1 MIINS
6 GTQEVAQVIGEVD
19 TTSSM
24 RMNLTAQSYS
34 LILENLYKDPLG
46 AVLRELTTNAVEA
59 HQMAGTTHKKVS
71 IQLPTMLDT
80 DLVIRDFGTG
90 LNSAEIDKYLNCLF
104 SSSKGEDNDSMG
116 GFGLGSKSPLALV
129 DSFNLV
135 SIKNG
140 IQYDYMWIKEAGQI
154 PKPIFQGESKTQRE
168 NGITITV
175 PLGSSTK
182 VPLQSLQRY
191 VAASANR
198 QLFGFQDQV
207 RIVDNALLDYD
218 KMTDQSS
225 KLFTS
230 KKVLSLPNIDIYY
243 DAAQL
248 SGNTGYYRRH
258 TLKSYIQIGSVVY
271 DYAFADID
279 FSKLSAYFNNLSSF
293 IVNIKVPIGV
303 LELPMS
309 REEVNIT
316 DNNKKCIARSFDAAI
331 ADIQAHIKTLA
342 FNTDTDAKGYYD
354 QIKSY
359 SVSTDATA
367 LSYMLYPDIDKLKVK
382 EKDILALYKKYVDEA
397 LTANSTLTRLDGN
410 YDTLKKTNN
419 PSYDLLTQFNKLPK
433 DVFKL
438 SILSSSGVR
447 DSGSIIDSGTDNYA
461 YFFTTSR
468 LPGNMRYK
476 DLYSYIRD
484 LYPNAKPMLI
494 QTPTEVDP
502 ELVKCFTTHLEN
514 LKTYFSA
521 TESVVVPLVADQ
533 VLKDYSKSLRTASKG
548 SIMTTKDYCPGI
560 RIIALKDVKSDYRS
574 FSMVYGKNTITS
586 SGLLTGTNNHRV
598 LKLVDDKGVAIP
610 QGPAYVPDDAIVLL
624 TDTANIALDMS
635 SLPTNAL
642 NAATIDHSLSKV
654 YVYKVPNKIL
664 DKTKKLLED
673 DGLTVYTVSTD
684 DTVPTVSYVAKL
696 PEFSDLTDT
705 NSHTYVENAAGILR
719 KVLSIYF
726 EFYGWRINTTD
737 VVRRVNSL
745 LSTLSTTY
753 TGEGEKM
760 VKEIC
765 SNKLVTSKLT
775 GSISNYSGPEI
786 NLAVD
791 QKIIQSLT
799 KSVEELILK
808 NLKGPN
814 QLDWMDNTTSFLDN
828 KIYTNYTVRLF
839 FSQLG
844 FSI

>member
-6 GTQEVAQVIGEVD
+6 GTKEVAQVIGEVD
-19 TTSSM
+19 TTNSM

-71 IQLPTMLDT
+71 IQLPSMLDT
-80 DLVIRDFGTG
+80 DLIIRDFGTG
-90 LNSAEIDKYLNCLF
+90 LNSEEIDKYLNCLF

-175 PLGSSTK
+175 PLGTSTK
-182 VPLQSLQRY
+182 VPLQNLQRY
-191 VAASANR
+191 VSASANR

-218 KMTDQSS
+218 KMTDISS

-230 KKVLSLPNIDIYY
+230 KKVLSLNNIDIYY
-243 DAAQL
+243 DATQL
-248 SGNTGYYRRH
+248 SNNTGYYRRQV
-258 TLKSYIQIGSVVY
+258 LKSYVQIGSVVY

-309 REEVNIT
+309 REEINIT
-316 DNNKKCIARSFDAAI
+316 DSNKKAIARSYESAI
-331 ADIQAHIKTLA
+331 SDIQAHIKTLA
-342 FNTDTDAKGYYD
+342 FDADTDAAGYYD

-359 SVSTDATA
+359 SVSSDATA
-367 LSYMLYPDIDKLKVK
+367 LSYMLYPDIDKLKAK
-382 EKDILALYKKYVDEA
+382 EQDLLQLYKTYATAA
-397 LTANSTLTRLDGN
+397 LTANSTLTRLDADF
-410 YDTLKKTNN
+410 DTLKKTNN
-419 PSYDLLTQFNKLPK
+419 PSYDLLNQFTKLPK
-433 DVFKL
+433 ESFKISL
-438 SILSSSGVR
+438 LSSNGVR
-447 DSGSIIDSGTDNYA
+447 DTGSFIDSSTDKYA

-476 DLYSYIRD
+476 DLYTYIRT
-484 LYPNAKPMLI
+484 LHPNATPMLI
-494 QTPTEVDP
+494 QTPSEVDP
-502 ELVKCFTTHLEN
+502 ELVKCFTTHLNN
-514 LKTYFSA
+514 LKKYFSA
-521 TESVVVPLVADQ
+521 TESAIVPVVADQ
-533 VLKDYSKSLRTASKG
+533 VLKDYSKNLRTAAKG
-548 SIMTTKDYCPGI
+548 STMTTKDYCPGI

-574 FSMVYGKNTITS
+574 FSMNHGNNAITS
-586 SGLLTGTNNHRV
+586 AGCLSGTNNHRV
-598 LKLVDDKGVAIP
+598 FKLVDDKGVAIP
-610 QGPAYVPDDAIVLL
+610 QGPDYVPDDAIVLL
-624 TDTANIALDMS
+624 TDTNHIALDLS
-635 SLPTNAL
+635 KLPSNCL
-642 NAATIDHSLSKV
+642 NRATIDHSLSKV
-654 YVYKVPNKIL
+654 YVYKVPSKIL

-673 DGLTVYTVSTD
+673 ASLTVYTVSTD
-684 DTVPTVSYVAKL
+684 DAVPTVSYVAKL
-696 PEFSDLTDT
+696 PEFSDLTDYT
-705 NSHTYVENAAGILR
+705 SATYIENAAGILR
-719 KVLSIYF
+719 KVLAIYY
-726 EFYGWRINTTD
+726 EFYGWRINTSD
-737 VVRRVNSL
+737 VVRRVNTITSD
-745 LSTLSTTY
+745 LSTSY
-753 TGEGEKM
+753 TGAGEPL
-760 VKEIC
+760 VKAIC
-765 SNKLVTSKLT
+765 SNKAVLSKVTS
-775 GSISNYSGPEI
+775 SISNYSGPEI

-791 QKIIQSLT
+791 PQIMKDLEQSVKELT
-799 KSVEELILK
+799 LK
-808 NLKGPN
+808 NLKGPH

-828 KIYTNYTVRLF
+828 KVYTSHTVRLF